1 MPFARSCC
9 PRFTTRAVLLAALL
23 CAAGTGVHAQESPE
37 REDEGQVRLLE
48 LQQAVAALS
57 PSMALSERAEAFN
70 SLGLQHWTL
79 SRFDSALVHLRRAQ
93 QLWMEAADT
102 AGLGRAWNNIGVT
115 YYQWGHYEPA
125 LDAFRQSLRM
135 REYLGDTRGRSLV
148 LSNIG
153 SAYRDLQ
160 LYDRALP
167 ALEAAVAAS
176 DSTGEAA
183 PLGYAL
189 YSYGLLQRSMGNYAE
204 ARYALERSVVQY
216 GRIEGNGEPRRR
228 ASSGWALNG
237 VQLGLLDALEGDV
250 GAGIA
255 LLTEIREIARA
266 DRHVRR
272 EAMTLLHLGRA
283 YRIRGDL
290 RSAAQSLEGALEIA
304 QATEQRSI
312 ALDALEQLA
321 DTYQARGETALAL
334 AHLRSHQALRD
345 TLFSQHALQRIA
357 AAESRELAAQQ
368 EAENALLRQEQIRRD
383 GVIAKQRIA
392 VLLGGALLVM
402 ALLLVLV
409 LVRYNRTGRARERLL
424 AEANLALADANRD
437 LRVALSE
444 VRTLKG
450 LIPICSHCKK
460 VRDDQGFWEAVETYI
475 TNRSDALF
483 SHSICADCGPTVYG
497 SDWPGPEPR
506 NAPAEGSQYRK
517 TGSGH
522 GD

>member
-1 MPFARSCC
+1 MPFARRCC
-9 PRFTTRAVLLAALL
+9 SRLTACHVLLAAAVL
-23 CAAGTGVHAQESPE
+23 CAAGTPVYAQGSPE
-37 REDEGQVRLLE
+37 REDQGRARLLE
-48 LQQAVAALS
+48 LQQAAAALS
-57 PSMALSERAEAFN
+57 PSMSLSERAEAFN

-79 SRFDSALVHLRRAQ
+79 SRFDSALVHLRRGQ

-148 LSNIG
+148 LSNMG

-189 YSYGLLQRSMGNYAE
+189 YSYGLLQLSMGNYAE
-204 ARYALERSVVQY
+204 ARDALERSVVQY
-216 GRIEGNGEPRRR
+216 GRLEGNDESRRR

-237 VQLGLLDALEGDV
+237 VQLGLLDVLQGDV

-266 DRHVRR
+266 DRHARR
-272 EAMTLLHLGRA
+272 EAWTLLHLGQA

-290 RSAAQSLEGALEIA
+290 RLAAQSLEGALEIA

-312 ALDALEQLA
+312 ALDALAELA
-321 DTYQARGETALAL
+321 DTYQARGEMALAL
-334 AHLRSHQALRD
+334 ARLRSHQALRD

-357 AAESRELAAQQ
+357 AAESREMAAQQ
-368 EAENALLRQEQIRRD
+368 EAENTLLRQQQIQRE

-392 VLLGGALLVM
+392 VLLGAALLMM

-424 AEANLALADANRD
+424 AQANLALADANRD

-460 VRDDQGFWEAVETYI
+460 VRDDEGFWEAVETYI

-497 SDWPGPEPR
+497 SDWPVPEPGGT
-506 NAPAEGSQYRK
+506 PADGGQYRR
-517 TGSGH
+517 TGSG
-522 GD
+522 D